1 MSSMSGRPSPLESD
15 PIIMGS
21 AATTLPTTEEERM
34 YSPAKLSCTVWP
46 SDAMV
51 AAWVA
56 LGNAA
61 SAGYPLI
68 VTV

>member
-1 MSSMSGRPSPLESD
+1 MSPLESD

>member
-1 MSSMSGRPSPLESD
+1 
-15 PIIMGS
+15 
-21 AATTLPTTEEERM
+21 M

-51 AAWVA
+51 AVWVA
-56 LGNAA
+56 LANDA
-61 SAGYPLI
+61 SAGNPLI